1 MEGDDET
8 SGPMIDEIYAN
19 GDNNRTRKPIF
30 SGDQLDIEVYASL
43 YAGRTKIMRL
53 LFIADRCG
61 EKNNTTMQ
69 LEALRMAYDE
79 IKKGENTQLCREVV
93 QKIDGRLGAGYDLD
107 VAWAENVDRRA
118 EQKKEK
124 LENELNAYRT
134 NLIKESIRM
143 GYNDFG
149 DFYYAHGQLGDAFK
163 SYVRTRDY
171 CTTSK
176 HIIHMCM
183 SAILVSIEMG
193 QFTHVTSYVSKAE
206 QAPESLDLVTV
217 SKLRCA
223 AGLANLK
230 AKKYKLAARKF
241 LETSPDLGSHY
252 NGVIAPQDVA
262 TYGGL
267 CALATFDRTELKAKL
282 VPEVRELIND
292 FYSRLVAAQI
302 GRCYDSIEAG
312 EARFKQELDLAV
324 TTRIIDIKREIV
336 MICVVPF
343 ERQRGLALGQWHGC
357 LPWGNGKVACLVT
370 WSSSLEFN
378 HYASCL
384 EYLGNLKANLLL
396 DIHLHDHVETLY
408 NQIRHKALIQYTLP
422 FVSVDLNMMANAFKT
437 TVAGLEKEL
446 EALITNNQI
455 QARID
460 SHNKILYARH
470 ADQRNAT
477 FHRVLETGR
486 VFDRDVRDMLLR
498 SNLIKHEFNLRASRK
513 L

>member
-1 MEGDDET
+1 MEGEDEP
-8 SGPMIDEIYAN
+8 SGGPMIDEEIYAN
-19 GDNNRTRKPIF
+19 GIGAGEEEKRSRPII
-30 SGDQLDIEVYASL
+30 SGEQLDVEAYASL
-43 YAGRTKIMRL
+43 YTGRTKITRL
-53 LFIADRCG
+53 LFIADHCG
-61 EKNNTTMQ
+61 NNQAMQ

-79 IKKGENTQLCREVV
+79 IKKGENTQLFREVV
-93 QKIDGRLGAGYDLD
+93 QKIDGRLGPNYTMDS
-107 VAWAENVDRRA
+107 AWCDTVDRRA

-149 DFYYAHGQLGDAFK
+149 DFYYAHGALGDAFK
-163 SYVRTRDY
+163 HYVRTRDY

-206 QAPESLDLVTV
+206 QLPDNNLDAITAA
-217 SKLRCA
+217 KLRCA
-223 AGLANLK
+223 AGLAHLE

-241 LETSPDLGSHY
+241 LETGPELANHY
-252 NGVIAPQDVA
+252 NEIIAPQDVA

-267 CALATFDRTELKAKL
+267 CALASFDRTELKNKVIDNLNFRNFLEL

-292 FYSRLVAAQI
+292 FYS
-302 GRCYDSIEAG
+302 S
-312 EARFKQELDLAV
+312 
-324 TTRIIDIKREIV
+324 
-336 MICVVPF
+336 
-343 ERQRGLALGQWHGC
+343 
-357 LPWGNGKVACLVT
+357 
-370 WSSSLEFN
+370 

-384 EYLGNLKANLLL
+384 DYLGNLKANLLL

-408 NQIRHKALIQYTLP
+408 DQIRNKALIQYTHP
-422 FVSVDLNMMANAFKT
+422 FVSVDLRIMANAFKT
-437 TVAGLEKEL
+437 SVGGLEKEL
-446 EALITNNQI
+446 EALITDNQI

-477 FHRVLETGR
+477 FQRVLQTGSE
-486 VFDRDVRDMLLR
+486 FDRDVRSMLLR
-498 SNLIKHEFNLRASRK
+498 ANLIKYEFNLRASRK
-513 L
+513 P

>member
-19 GDNNRTRKPIF
+19 GDGGDNNRARKPIF
-30 SGDQLDIEVYASL
+30 SGDQLDIEVYASF

-53 LFIADRCG
+53 LFLADRCG
-61 EKNNTTMQ
+61 EKNQTAMQ
-69 LEALRMAYDE
+69 LDAFRMAHDE
-79 IKKGENTQLCREVV
+79 IKKGENTQLYREVV
-93 QKIDGRLGAGYDLD
+93 QKIDGRLGPDYDMD

-149 DFYYAHGQLGDAFK
+149 DFYYSHGQLGDAFK

-183 SAILVSIEMG
+183 SAILVSTEMG
-193 QFTHVTSYVSKAE
+193 QFTHVSSYVSKAE
-206 QAPESLDLVTV
+206 QAPESLDLITIA
-217 SKLRCA
+217 KLRCA
-223 AGLANLK
+223 AGLANLE

-241 LETSPDLGSHY
+241 LEVGSELGSHY
-252 NGVIAPQDVA
+252 NEVIASQDVA

-267 CALATFDRTELKAKL
+267 CALATFDRSELKSKVIDNINFRNFLEL

-292 FYSRLVAAQI
+292 FYS
-302 GRCYDSIEAG
+302 S
-312 EARFKQELDLAV
+312 
-324 TTRIIDIKREIV
+324 
-336 MICVVPF
+336 
-343 ERQRGLALGQWHGC
+343 
-357 LPWGNGKVACLVT
+357 
-370 WSSSLEFN
+370 

-408 NQIRHKALIQYTLP
+408 DQIRHKALIQYTHP

-437 TVAGLEKEL
+437 TVTGLEKEL
-446 EALITNNQI
+446 EALITDNQI

-477 FHRVLETGR
+477 FQRVLETGR
-486 VFDRDVRDMLLR
+486 VFDRDVRHMLLR
-498 SNLIKHEFNLRASRK
+498 SNLIKHEHNLRASRK
-513 L
+513 H